1 MGYTGKKVLV
11 CGMGLSGTGAARLL
25 LAHGASVTLCDL
37 REEPAVEADLLTHE
51 RVSTHFGKNPDDIL
65 GEHQLMVLSPGIPTD
80 LPFVEA
86 ARKLSIPVWG
96 EVELASRHCK
106 AQIMAVTGTNG
117 KTTVC
122 SLAGQIMAKAFP
134 GSVMAG
140 NIGVSFCGLVES
152 VSPNAWVVAEISSF
166 QLETIHSFRPK
177 ISAVLN
183 MTPDHLNRHKT
194 MEAYVAAKERIYE
207 NQTEDDICVLNF
219 DNQHSHTMIAKT
231 PAKPMLFSNN
241 ELDKGVFI
249 KNDGIWIRWHFL
261 GIKLDVE
268 VIKLAD
274 IPIPGS
280 HNAENVMA
288 AIAMCAAAGAPLDII
303 AAGIKAF
310 KAVEHRLEFVKE
322 IDGISYYNDSK
333 ATNVDSAIKAITGL
347 SQPTILIGGGHDKG
361 LDFGEMVK
369 VFPGRVKHFIVIGET
384 ADALIGTCKAHN
396 YHDYERANTL
406 KDAVNIAA
414 ARAEAGDAVLLS
426 PACAAFDMF
435 DNYEQRGRVFKQFV
449 RELG

>member
-1 MGYTGKKVLV
+1 
-11 CGMGLSGTGAARLL
+11 
-25 LAHGASVTLCDL
+25 VTLCDL
-37 REEPAVEADLLTHE
+37 REEPAVDADLLIHE
-51 RVSTHFGKNPDDIL
+51 RVGTHFGKNPDDIL
-65 GEHQLMVLSPGIPTD
+65 SEHQLMVLSPGIPTD
-80 LPFVEA
+80 LPFVEQ
-86 ARKLSIPVWG
+86 ARQLGIPVWG

-106 AQIMAVTGTNG
+106 APIMAVTGTNG

-122 SLAGQIMAKAFP
+122 SLAGQIMAKAYP

-140 NIGVSFCGLVES
+140 NIGVSFCGLVEG
-152 VSPNAWVVAEISSF
+152 VPENAWVVAEISSF
-166 QLETIHSFRPK
+166 QLETIHKFRPK

-207 NQTEDDICVLNF
+207 NQTIDDICVLNF
-219 DNQHSHTMIAKT
+219 DNQHSHDMIAKT
-231 PAKPMLFSNN
+231 PAKPLIFSSD
-241 ELDKGVFI
+241 ELDEGVFI
-249 KNDGIWIRWHFL
+249 KGDCIWIRWQGFD
-261 GIKLDVE
+261 KE
-268 VIKLAD
+268 VIKLSD

-280 HNAENVMA
+280 HNVENVMA
-288 AIAMCAAAGAPLDII
+288 AIAMCVAAGVTLEII
-303 AAGIKAF
+303 SKEIMNF

-322 IDGISYYNDSK
+322 IDGVGYYNDSK

-347 SQPTILIGGGHDKG
+347 SQPIVLIGGGYDKG
-361 LDFGEMVK
+361 SDFGDMVKEFAGRVK
-369 VFPGRVKHFIVIGET
+369 VFIAIGET
-384 ADALIGTCKAHN
+384 AEALINTCKAHN
-396 YHDYERANTL
+396 FHDYERSNTL
-406 KDAVNIAA
+406 KDAVNLAA